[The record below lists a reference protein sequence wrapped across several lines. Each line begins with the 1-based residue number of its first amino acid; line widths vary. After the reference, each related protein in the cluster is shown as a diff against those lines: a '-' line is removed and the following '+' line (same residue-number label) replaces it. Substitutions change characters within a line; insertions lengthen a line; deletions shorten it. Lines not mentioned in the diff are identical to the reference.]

1 MHIQRRMLLIASL
14 FLIPVI
20 AAYVQSSIFGLPP
33 IARNSTRSPNNGGA
47 AWRSESNP
55 PSQHADSSSSLK
67 ENHGKKEESHAL
79 FDAKGRVC

>member
-33 IARNSTRSPNNGGA
+33 IARNSTRSPTTAEPHGVA
-47 AWRSESNP
+47 SRTRPRSMRI
-55 PSQHADSSSSLK
+55 SL
-67 ENHGKKEESHAL
+67 
-79 FDAKGRVC
+79 RP